1 MSDREARAF
10 TSDLYNNAFLH
21 SFTATT
27 TTLVPNTPTSL
38 VSNTPTTLVP
48 TAHEI
53 LTTSESKRY
62 NSSRFFGI
70 MIDTGA
76 AVKSTV
82 GYDQYLAYCTIIH
95 KLPIDKTTE
104 GTVNIKFGIGTA
116 SSIGSIEVASPIG
129 KAEFHIILADTP
141 FLLSIADMD
150 RLKTYLDNTRNMLVT
165 PQGEVAVV
173 RQFGHPFLL
182 WDESLHAYLQQSL
195 LTELYYLTEAE
206 LRRLHKRFGHPS
218 VHRLQR
224 VLERAGHNDID
235 YQVLKQLTKYCSYY

>member
-1 MSDREARAF
+1 GDNDIDSELDVEDLEPEHFITSIGDMSDREARAF

-27 TTLVPNTPTSL
+27 TTLV
-38 VSNTPTTLVP
+38 SNTPTTLVP
-48 TAHEI
+48 TTHEI

-82 GYDQYLAYCTIIH
+82 GYDQYLAYYTIIH
-95 KLPIDKTTE
+95 RLPIDKTTK
-104 GTVNIKFGIGTA
+104 GTVNIKFDIGTT

-195 LTELYYLTEAE
+195 LTSESCHLTETE
-206 LRRLHKRFGHPS
+206 LRRLHKRFG
-218 VHRLQR
+218 
-224 VLERAGHNDID
+224 
-235 YQVLKQLTKYCSYY
+235 